1 MFRWWYIALYRAP
14 GVLRCCNFAL
24 SQLIENYY
32 KRWLTANF
40 RLSSKTLQKMYIK
53 QPHLVQTDL
62 ICLSTVLPWIVG
74 AAKTNEKCL

>member
-1 MFRWWYIALYRAP
+1 
-14 GVLRCCNFAL
+14 
-24 SQLIENYY
+24 
-32 KRWLTANF
+32 
-40 RLSSKTLQKMYIK
+40 MYIK